1 MWTFSGR
8 SCRSANLVAHGHKG
22 HQRMVF
28 TLTAFDGGTKLLTT
42 SMDRNIILWD
52 IMAEPLSNNG
62 NSTCETTNMTENFT
76 PGN

>member
-1 MWTFSGR
+1 
-8 SCRSANLVAHGHKG
+8 
-22 HQRMVF
+22 MVF

-52 IMAEPLSNNG
+52 IMAEPLSSNG
-62 NSTCETTNMTENFT
+62 NSTCETTNMTENLT